1 MIIQIEHQSPV
12 PIYEQL
18 TSEIE
23 KTIESGGLK
32 ENENLPPIRQL
43 ASQLDVA
50 INTVARAYQE
60 LERKGLIISNGRKG
74 TFVRQSCLD
83 PRKRRDFKDVII
95 DMIKQGL
102 DKKEIE
108 QLFNNSL
115 NQIFN

>member
-1 MIIQIEHQSPV
+1 MILQIEHNSPI

-18 TSEIE
+18 TAEFERLIQ
-23 KTIESGGLK
+23 SGALL
-32 ENENLPPIRQL
+32 ENDSLPSIRQL

-50 INTVARAYQE
+50 INTVARSYQE

-74 TFVRQSCLD
+74 TFVRKTAAS
-83 PRKRRDFKDVII
+83 PAVARDFKAVILA
-95 DMIKQGL
+95 MIKQGL
-102 DKKEIE
+102 DRKEIE